1 MPKFLIEKK
10 QRVGNVKSFIFK
22 PEKKFFW
29 KAGQYLIAKIEHEKQ
44 DLRGKMRFIT
54 ISSAPFEKNVMIT
67 TRIFGKKASSFKKAL
82 DNLKVGD
89 FIEVKSPDG
98 DLYIENFKKNY
109 IFVAGGVGITPFRSI
124 LKQLEFENRIPKIT
138 LLYANKDNNILFKDE
153 LEQISKKFNKLKIIY
168 FISPSRITKESLKKL
183 KLDFKKTI
191 FFISGPENM
200 IYKIK
205 MLLNS
210 LGVKDENM
218 KEDYFTGYKKI

>member
-1 MPKFLIEKK
+1 MLRLK
-10 QRVGNVKSFIFK
+10 QVLFRVLWYTDFMLN
-22 PEKKFFW
+22 
-29 KAGQYLIAKIEHEKQ
+29 L
-44 DLRGKMRFIT
+44 
-54 ISSAPFEKNVMIT
+54 N
-67 TRIFGKKASSFKKAL
+67 
-82 DNLKVGD
+82 NLKIGD
-89 FIEVKSPDG
+89 GIEARGPDG
-98 DLYIENFKKNY
+98 DLYIQDFKKQY
-109 IFVAGGVGITPFRSI
+109 VFVAGGIGITPFWSI
-124 LKQLEFENRIPKIT
+124 LKQLNYEKKIPNII